1 MHRLRGVPGTQIAA
15 GPAPW
20 EVGYRLLSA
29 LLSFGFFAL
38 YSQAVFILFMGN
50 EGFFSYDMLVNGAV
64 GIGVFFLTTELT
76 IVTFAV
82 SAVGVMIPALRWRY
96 RGSVSR
102 THIVGLSV
110 LNLYVIWGVVGAL
123 CRSRQDW
130 MIWLVIFAVS
140 ILVCLQIGTLTHGTA
155 KDSLRSLVI
164 VLVCLLGITAV
175 AHKETVA
182 LLEFGLKH
190 FGVGGNVP
198 VTLKLEHPAEAK
210 SVDGRLVFL
219 SPENAYVVLDGDS
232 RVSIIP
238 RSKAEIISVSSRESP
253 AM

>member
-1 MHRLRGVPGTQIAA
+1 MQAA
-15 GPAPW
+15 VGPAPR
-20 EVGYRLLSA
+20 EVSYRLLSA

-50 EGFFSYDMLVNGAV
+50 EGFFSYDMLVNGVV
-64 GIGVFFLTTELT
+64 GIGVFFLATELI

-82 SAVGVMIPALRWRY
+82 SAVGAMIPALRWWY
-96 RGSVSR
+96 RGSLDWV
-102 THIVGLSV
+102 HVVV
-110 LNLYVIWGVVGAL
+110 LGVANLYVILGVAGAL
-123 CRSRQDW
+123 SRSRQDW

-140 ILVCLQIGTLTHGTA
+140 ILVCLQIGTLIHGTA

-164 VLVCLLGITAV
+164 VLVCLVGVTAV

-198 VTLKLEHPAEAK
+198 VTLKLEHSVEAK
-210 SVDGRLVFL
+210 TVDGHLVFL
-219 SPENAYVVLDGDS
+219 SPENAYVVLDGDR

-238 RSKAEIISVSSRESP
+238 RSKAEIISVSSRK
-253 AM
+253 

>member
-1 MHRLRGVPGTQIAA
+1 MRGVPGTQIAA
-15 GPAPW
+15 GPAPR

-50 EGFFSYDMLVNGAV
+50 EGFFSYDILVNGAV
-64 GIGVFFLTTELT
+64 GIGVFFLVTELT
-76 IVTFAV
+76 IVMFAI
-82 SAVGVMIPALRWRY
+82 STVGVVIPVLRSWY
-96 RGSVSR
+96 RGSIDWMHV
-102 THIVGLSV
+102 VV
-110 LNLYVIWGVVGAL
+110 LGVVNLYVILGVAGVL
-123 CRSRQDW
+123 SRSRQDW

-140 ILVCLQIGTLTHGTA
+140 ILVCFQIGALIHGTA

-198 VTLKLEHPAEAK
+198 VTLELEHPAEAK
-210 SVDGRLVFL
+210 TVNGRLVFL
-219 SPENAYVVLDGDS
+219 SPENAYVVLDGDN

-238 RSKAEIISVSSRESP
+238 RSKAEIISVSSRKSP